1 MEWHRKWVGIDSRD
15 LVQCQSVAVFVRSGQ
30 KNFITESYM
39 GLVEAIRTDI
49 SVPLIDSDTDE
60 ESWKKRRQRSLEQ
73 CLEVHP
79 ESGKLKGAS
88 VLGPIRRT
96 DAGGRL
102 KDALQDSLRRLQ

>member
-1 MEWHRKWVGIDSRD
+1 MEWHRKW
-15 LVQCQSVAVFVRSGQ
+15 CQPVAVFVRSGQ
-30 KNFITESYM
+30 ENFIAGSYM

-60 ESWKKRRQRSLEQ
+60 ESWRKRGQRSLEWTGTFVEQ
-73 CLEVHP
+73 CLKVHP